1 MFRIGRM
8 EGFQLAL
15 EVVVEVKAHNA
26 ILASFGRLFG
36 LNSAIT
42 LAARVH
48 LRHNHSMGPNFS
60 AVELLSSARQAA
72 SMTSRARRLEPTS

>member
-1 MFRIGRM
+1 M
-8 EGFQLAL
+8 
-15 EVVVEVKAHNA
+15 KAHAA

-36 LNSAIT
+36 SNSAVM

-48 LRHNHSMGPNFS
+48 LRHNLGMNLNFS